1 MLRPSPGEASVIWP
15 GVVGVEAAQMTIV
28 KKLANWL
35 RGRHESPASTP
46 VAVVAGSPL
55 ADDSP
60 LMRQTAE
67 RLRQREQA
75 AGGWAAEAGGLP
87 VEAYLPEA
95 RRLVQRV
102 ALGVSEG
109 GPPAP

>member
-1 MLRPSPGEASVIWP
+1 MRLTDKAASAMSMLRWLTELVRGRRAP
-15 GVVGVEAAQMTIV
+15 VGVA
-28 KKLANWL
+28 
-35 RGRHESPASTP
+35 P
-46 VAVVAGSPL
+46 VTVVAGEPL

-60 LMRQTAE
+60 LVRATAE

-102 ALGVSEG
+102 ALGVSEA